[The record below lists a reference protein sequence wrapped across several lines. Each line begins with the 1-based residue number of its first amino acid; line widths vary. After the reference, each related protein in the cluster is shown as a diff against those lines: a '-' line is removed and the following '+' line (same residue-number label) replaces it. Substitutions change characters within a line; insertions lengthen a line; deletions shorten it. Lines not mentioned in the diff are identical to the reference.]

1 MLGGRDLRETIEKTF
16 DRLYDDLNVKI
27 DKKNSEKTHAI
38 EASSC
43 TRLAYYE
50 RRDPLPPDNV
60 SKISIILSNGMR
72 HSLNNLHGEYKA
84 ENLTIEANADMIIA
98 DEHVVRF
105 EIVPALPEVPH
116 PSHLLYLNA
125 CLFAFNKDEG
135 FLIYMTAEGKTAEFS
150 VSKSNKM
157 FEEIIRRARVLSTLL
172 KDNKVPI
179 VEPSDLCLR
188 CKYFERCYAR
198 EKGKDDGTSDILA
211 ELFGKRKK

>member
-16 DRLYDDLNVKI
+16 DRLYEDLNVKI
-27 DKKNSEKTHAI
+27 DKKNNEKIHAI

-50 RRDPLPPDNV
+50 RKDPLPQDSV
-60 SKISIILSNGMR
+60 SKISILLSNGMR
-72 HSLNNLHGEYKA
+72 HSLSNLHGEYKA
-84 ENLTIEANADMIIA
+84 ENLTIEVNADMIIA
-98 DEHVVRF
+98 DEYVMRF

-116 PSHLLYLNA
+116 PRHLLYINA

-135 FLIYMTAEGKTAEFS
+135 FLVYMTSEGKTVEFS

-179 VEPSDLCLR
+179 VEPSDLCLS

>member
-16 DRLYDDLNVKI
+16 DRLYDDLNAKI
-27 DKKNSEKTHAI
+27 DKKNNEKIHVI

-50 RRDPLPPDNV
+50 RRDPLPPDNI
-60 SKISIILSNGMR
+60 SKISILLSNGMR
-72 HSLNNLHGEYKA
+72 HSLSNLHGEYKA
-84 ENLTIEANADMIIA
+84 ENLTIEVNADMIIA
-98 DEHVVRF
+98 DEYVVRF
-105 EIVPALPEVPH
+105 EIVPVLPDVPH

-135 FLIYMTAEGKTAEFS
+135 FLIYMTGEGKTAEFS

-179 VEPSDLCLR
+179 VEPSELCR
-188 CKYFERCYAR
+188 SCKYFERCYAR